1 MTFQSPIRAS
11 AAAMLAGLS
20 LLLSGCL
27 ISPGKFTS
35 QLELME
41 GNAFSYTYE
50 GEIFF
55 LGLSSLARMGA
66 EAEAAEAA
74 EADAGLEVTCFNEET
89 YEERECT
96 QAEIDEQQAESAMSA
111 AQAAEQAQQLSAMMG
126 GIDPTDP
133 EAAEE
138 LREMLLRQKGWNK
151 VEVLGDGLFNV
162 SYSISGSLDHDFMF
176 PLIEDFP
183 TTNPFVQIF
192 LRDEGIVRVNAPG
205 FGPQN
210 DDTSFMGGMTSGV
223 AGMAG
228 MAAMSDE
235 PGDGAQF
242 GSMPVIDGTFTIV
255 TSGQILANNT
265 DEGPTATANGQSLTW
280 EVSPRTKSAPTAL
293 IDLSR

>member
-1 MTFQSPIRAS
+1 
-11 AAAMLAGLS
+11 MLAGLS
-20 LLLSGCL
+20 LLLSGCF
-27 ISPGKFTS
+27 ISPGKFNA
-35 QLELME
+35 ELIMME
-41 GNAFSYTYE
+41 EDSFTFTYE

-55 LGLSSLARMGA
+55 LALSSLARMGA

-74 EADAGLEVTCFNEET
+74 EDDAGLEVTCFDEET

-96 QAEIDEQQAESAMSA
+96 QAELDEQKATSAMNA

-138 LREMLLRQKGWNK
+138 LRRLLLRQKGWEK

-162 SYSISGSLDHDFMF
+162 TYSATGTLGHDFVF

-183 TTNPFVQIF
+183 TTNPFVQII
-192 LRDEGIVRVNAPG
+192 LRDEGVVRVNAPG

-210 DDTSFMGGMTSGV
+210 DDMSMMGGMTSGL

-228 MAAMSDE
+228 MAAMSE
-235 PGDGAQF
+235 EAPEEAPF
-242 GSMPVIDGTFTIV
+242 GSMPVLDGTFTIV
-255 TSGQILANNT
+255 TSGRILANNT
-265 DEGPTATANGQSLTW
+265 DEGPNPTPTGQMLTW

-293 IDLSR
+293 INLSS

>member
-1 MTFQSPIRAS
+1 
-11 AAAMLAGLS
+11 MLAGLS
-20 LLLSGCL
+20 LLLSGCF
-27 ISPGKFTS
+27 ISPGKFNA
-35 QLELME
+35 ELIMME
-41 GNAFSYTYE
+41 ENSFTFTYE

-74 EADAGLEVTCFNEET
+74 EADAGLEVTCFDEET

-96 QAEIDEQQAESAMSA
+96 QAEIEEQQADSAMNA

-133 EAAEE
+133 EAAQE
-138 LREMLLRQKGWNK
+138 LRKLLLRQKGWEK

-162 SYSISGSLDHDFMF
+162 TYSATGTLGHDFVF

-183 TTNPFVQIF
+183 TTNPFVQII
-192 LRDEGIVRVNAPG
+192 LRDEGVVRVNAPA

-210 DDTSFMGGMTSGV
+210 DDMSFMGGMTSGL

-228 MAAMSDE
+228 MAAMSEEAPED
-235 PGDGAQF
+235 PPF
-242 GSMPVIDGTFTIV
+242 GSMPVLDGTFTIV
-255 TSGQILANNT
+255 TNGRILANNT
-265 DEGPTATANGQSLTW
+265 DEGPNPTPTGQMLTW
-280 EVSPRTKSAPTAL
+280 EVSPRSKSAPTAL
-293 IDLSR
+293 IDMSS